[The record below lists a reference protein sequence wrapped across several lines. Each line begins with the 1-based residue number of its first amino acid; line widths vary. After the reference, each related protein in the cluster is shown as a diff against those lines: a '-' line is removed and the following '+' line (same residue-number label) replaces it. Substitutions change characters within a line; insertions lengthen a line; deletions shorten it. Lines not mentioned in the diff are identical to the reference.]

1 MKNNVKSKNV
11 NSNFGYICNWISKTN
26 EYAVRNEDEI
36 YLLTSDG
43 KFNEDKEDI
52 QYEDEYQNY
61 KEEIDSLFEKRK
73 LFFIV
78 LFKNVKLKFY
88 IPYIKNKFYLSIFEK
103 SFLKRLSVNEF
114 TLFSIGFINEFQS
127 NVFKRK
133 KFFKYFTYTT
143 M

>member
-61 KEEIDSLFEKRK
+61 KEEIDSLFEKGW
-73 LFFIV
+73 
-78 LFKNVKLKFY
+78 
-88 IPYIKNKFYLSIFEK
+88 
-103 SFLKRLSVNEF
+103 SF
-114 TLFSIGFINEFQS
+114 
-127 NVFKRK
+127 
-133 KFFKYFTYTT
+133 
-143 M
+143 